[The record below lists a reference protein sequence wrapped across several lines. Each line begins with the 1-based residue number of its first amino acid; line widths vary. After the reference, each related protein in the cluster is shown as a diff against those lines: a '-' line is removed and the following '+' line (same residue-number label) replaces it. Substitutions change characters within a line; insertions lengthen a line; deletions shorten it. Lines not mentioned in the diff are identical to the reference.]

1 MILDVLIC
9 TIYIFLFTY
18 IVWKSTF
25 FSADGVSKSSF
36 LAVFFLKIIV
46 GIVGWQLYSSVYP
59 INDAIGFYN
68 SSKVL
73 YDLYFEN
80 KEQFFKLFFG
90 QEDDSLKP
98 YLAQLKGW
106 EDGYLTLL
114 VNDSRSIIRYNT
126 ILQFVS
132 LGTYHV
138 HTIVSCF
145 LSFFGLTFIYK
156 SLLFFI
162 KEKSKLLFVVI
173 FLLPSVLFWSSMV
186 FKESLVFL
194 GLGLVLYHS
203 RFGLRKSYSLSAI
216 FYLLLGLL
224 LMLLIKSYLLFC
236 VLPALFANAIFI
248 RLNKPRIIL
257 VYLFL
262 FSFLFFLVIGIH
274 SLFPQHD
281 LVKKLKDKQEIFNKA
296 ARGGVYLTAN
306 EYYIFVE
313 YNERNDKLVYLSD
326 STCRL
331 KPNVVFKK
339 FRLNQP
345 DSILIKTE
353 DYSHLYKI
361 AYDSPPAGSYHQTK
375 TLNGS
380 IWQLIAFAPKKILKM
395 FFLTD
400 FFKHK
405 GFLICLSIVENSL
418 LVVCLLFALFYSDF
432 KKEHLPI
439 LLFCCSFMASL
450 YFITGFT
457 TPVLGAIVRY
467 KVPAEPFLG
476 VIIVLLYNQHKLKG
490 FLQRF
495 FSKTA

>member
-1 MILDVLIC
+1 MILDALIC

-18 IVWKSTF
+18 IVWKSAF
-25 FSADGVSKSSF
+25 FSADGVPKSYF
-36 LAVFFLKIIV
+36 LGVFFLKIIV
-46 GIVGWQLYSSVYP
+46 GIVLWQFYIAIYP

-68 SSKVL
+68 SSNVL
-73 YDLYFEN
+73 YDLFFQNQEH
-80 KEQFFKLFFG
+80 FFKLFFG
-90 QEDDSLKP
+90 LEDDSLKP
-98 YLAQLKGW
+98 YLVQLTGW
-106 EDGYLTLL
+106 EDGYLTLF
-114 VNDSRSIIRYNT
+114 VNDSRTIIRYNT
-126 ILQFVS
+126 ILQFFS
-132 LGTYHV
+132 FGAYHV

-145 LSFFGLTFIYK
+145 LSFVGLTFIYK

-162 KEKSKLLFVVI
+162 KEKNKLLFVVI
-173 FLLPSVLFWSSMV
+173 FLLPSVLFWSSIV
-186 FKESLVFL
+186 FKESLVFI

-203 RFGLRKSYSLSAI
+203 RIGLQKSYSLSSV

-224 LMLLIKSYLLFC
+224 LMFLIKPYLLFC

-248 RLNKPRIIL
+248 RLNNPRIIL
-257 VYLFL
+257 VYLIL

-274 SLFPQHD
+274 SLFPQYD
-281 LVKKLKDKQEIFNKA
+281 LVKKLKDKQEIFNKS

-306 EYYIFVE
+306 DYYIFVE

-331 KPNVVFKK
+331 KTNVVFKK

-345 DSILIKTE
+345 DSTSIKSE
-353 DYSHLYKI
+353 DYSYLYKI

-375 TLNGS
+375 ALNGS
-380 IWQLIAFAPKKILKM
+380 IWQLLAFAPKKIVKM

-405 GFLICLSIVENSL
+405 GFLICLSILENSL
-418 LVVCLLFALFYSDF
+418 LIVALFFALIYSDF

-439 LLFCCSFMASL
+439 LLFCVCFTASL

-467 KVPAEPFLG
+467 KVPTAPFLG
-476 VIIVLLYNQHKLKG
+476 VIIVLLFSEHKLKG
-490 FLQRF
+490 FLQRL
-495 FSKTA
+495 FSKKA